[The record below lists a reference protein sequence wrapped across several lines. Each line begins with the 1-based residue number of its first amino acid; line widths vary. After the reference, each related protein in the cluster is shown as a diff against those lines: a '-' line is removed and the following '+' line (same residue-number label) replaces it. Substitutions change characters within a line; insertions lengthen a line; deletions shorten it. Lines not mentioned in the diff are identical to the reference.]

1 MAQEESTLVAL
12 ATYNEIDN
20 LPTLVEAVHENL
32 PLANVVVIDDNS
44 PDGTGPWCEKMA
56 ARESWFSCIHRPS
69 KLGLG
74 TALRTA
80 MQTAVERGVEALVT
94 LDADWSHPP
103 EVLSKILEASDQA
116 DVVIGSRY
124 CPGGGIEGWPLR
136 RRIASRAIN
145 TASRHL
151 LGVPVRD
158 CSGNYRLYS
167 TSLLS
172 QISWDE
178 IHAEGYAYIEEILWH
193 LHLLD
198 ARFAEVP
205 ILFTDR
211 QAGKSK
217 INSAEMF
224 GAARMLGRLAIQRAS
239 RIVRRKK

>member
-20 LPTLVEAVHENL
+20 LPTLVDEIHQQL
-32 PLANVVVIDDNS
+32 PKAAVVVIDDNS
-44 PDGTGPWCEKMA
+44 PDGTGKWCQQKAEDA
-56 ARESWFSCIHRPS
+56 DWFRCILREG

-80 MQTAVERGVEALVT
+80 MQTAVESDVEALIT

-103 EVLSKILEASDQA
+103 EVLPRILEMSKHA

-124 CPGGGIEGWPLR
+124 CPGGDIEGWPQR
-136 RRIASRAIN
+136 RRLASRMIN
-145 TASRHL
+145 SASRKI
-151 LGVPVRD
+151 LGVPVQD

-167 TSLLS
+167 TKLLRQLDWS
-172 QISWDE
+172 VIQ
-178 IHAEGYAYIEEILWH
+178 AEGYAYIEEVLWH

-205 ILFTDR
+205 ITFTDR
-211 QAGKSK
+211 QAGESK
-217 INSAEMF
+217 ISTAEML
-224 GAARMLGRLAIQRAS
+224 GAAKMLMRLAAQRSS
-239 RIVRRKK
+239 RILQRKS